1 MIEDDVVDCGRS
13 DAHEPHHYYAGIA
26 GGLDHWVVQARQL
39 CLGHLPEDCL
49 CHCGQPVTYGYDGD
63 PTHHRGMCADCD
75 AARCDAYP
83 MDCPKR
89 EASR

>member
-1 MIEDDVVDCGRS
+1 MS
-13 DAHEPHHYYAGIA
+13 N
-26 GGLDHWVVQARQL
+26 
-39 CLGHLPEDCL
+39 
-49 CHCGQPVTYGYDGD
+49 CHCGEPVTYGYDGD
-63 PTHHRGMCADCD
+63 PAHHRGMCADCD